1 MSGFR
6 LSHLAELDLDG
17 IADYLADR
25 SPSAA
30 IREIEELADR
40 FALLAT
46 QPLMGQLREDLPG
59 CPRAFCS
66 GNYLI
71 LYRPISA
78 GIEVA
83 RVVHAARDTV
93 SILRQ
98 QG

>member
-6 LSHLAELDLDG
+6 LSHLAERDLDE

-25 SPSAA
+25 NPSAA
-30 IREIEELADR
+30 IREIEELAER

-46 QPLMGQLREDLPG
+46 HPLMGQFRKDLPG
-59 CPRAFCS
+59 CPRTFSS

-71 LYRPISA
+71 LYRPTST

-83 RVVHAARDTV
+83 RVVHAARDLAA
-93 SILRQ
+93 ILRQ

>member
-1 MSGFR
+1 MSAFR
-6 LSHLAELDLDG
+6 LSHIAEGDLDG
-17 IADYLADR
+17 IADYLADY

-30 IREIEELADR
+30 VQVIERLFER
-40 FALLAT
+40 FALLAS

-59 CPRAFCS
+59 RPRSFRS

-71 LYRPISA
+71 LYRPTTD

-83 RVVHAARDTV
+83 RVVDATRDLA
-93 SILRQ
+93 SLLRQ